1 MRVKL
6 CYTVP
11 AASLLQLAGG
21 CLVWPTRAAVA
32 GCRCWVNSG
41 GRLADAVVRWQG
53 TMAFLPLSY
62 LDGSKGKG
70 EENDAGDH
78 VWHKS
83 RQGERKRTR
92 SLRGACVAAG
102 GEEEQAEPASRRCV
116 ASARGVGA
124 EEEEEEETDVA
135 RWKFLR

>member
-1 MRVKL
+1 MKL

-21 CLVWPTRAAVA
+21 CLVWPTRAAGA

-41 GRLADAVVRWQG
+41 GRLADAVVRWLG

-83 RQGERKRTR
+83 RQGERKRMQ

-116 ASARGVGA
+116 ASARGAGA

-135 RWKFLR
+135 GWKFLR